1 MHGVPANNWR
11 QFGIPEGEELMSR
24 IEQALEKAMK
34 MRESVKDAGR
44 EGLGE
49 EKSHASSHV
58 FQAGAPVIDIA
69 LVNKHVVTLTDPHS
83 HVAEQYRK
91 LRARILRATR
101 ANSYNAISVTSADVG
116 EGKSLTAIN
125 LAVALSSEI
134 DHTVLLVD
142 ADLKNPSIH
151 RYLGLKP
158 RPGLSDYLE
167 GKADLPDTFIKTGIG
182 KLVLLPAGTLR
193 SRSAELLSSR
203 KMKMLVEEMKSRYR
217 DRYIIFDSS
226 PLLHTA
232 DPLSLGSY
240 MDGILFV
247 IQEGRTAQEKVA
259 YAISLLKGCNILGAV
274 FNNVSRTSSRG
285 SYSYYYRSGEGDPL
299 MKSDNGNDDADADA
313 C

>member
-1 MHGVPANNWR
+1 MHEVPAKNWR
-11 QFGIPEGEELMSR
+11 QFGIPEGEESMSR

-49 EKSHASSHV
+49 EKSQASSHV

-101 ANSYNAISVTSADVG
+101 ANSHNTIMVTSADVG
-116 EGKSLTAIN
+116 EGKSLTAVN

-142 ADLKNPSIH
+142 ADLRNPSIH
-151 RYLGLKP
+151 SYLGLKP
-158 RPGLSDYLE
+158 RRGLSDYLE
-167 GKADLPDTFIKTGIG
+167 GKADLPDTFVKTGIG
-182 KLVLLPAGTLR
+182 KLVFLPAGALT

-203 KMKMLVEEMKSRYR
+203 KMKMLVEDMKSRYK

-226 PLLHTA
+226 PLLVTA

-259 YAISLLKGCNILGAV
+259 HAVSLLKGCNILGAV
-274 FNNVSRTSSRG
+274 FNNVSRSSTRG
-285 SYSYYYRSGEGDPL
+285 SYSYYYRRGDGNPL
-299 MKSDNGNDDADADA
+299 MKSDNGNDGADADA